1 MKDIKGL
8 IAFLILVLL
17 IYVIYDKKKTENQEK
32 AATDNQPRIEVKKR
46 FDEKGRLEADAETLN
61 GVHHGIAHNY
71 YSDGTVHSEIHYLNG
86 MKQGNSTWYY
96 QSGKKYRVTPYL
108 NNNRNGIQQ
117 KFYENGILMAEI
129 PFKNDT
135 LQPGTKEFTANG
147 KPIIDYPDYS
157 IRAEQYAQNHNLI
170 LFIISGNKIKQLRQ
184 LTVFNGTTTYHVKK
198 PNHINA
204 NEAHYL
210 VEVDKSYTTL
220 DFVCWIAF
228 KTDLNNLKITEQIT
242 SL

>member
-1 MKDIKGL
+1 MKEIKGL
-8 IAFLILVLL
+8 IAFIILALL
-17 IYVIYDKKKTENQEK
+17 IYVIYDKKKAENQEK
-32 AATDNQPRIEVKKR
+32 AIQDNQPKIEVKKR
-46 FDEKGRLEADAETLN
+46 FDEKGRLKSDAETLN

-108 NNNRNGIQQ
+108 NNYRNGIQK

-147 KPIIDYPDYS
+147 KPIDNYPAYS

-170 LFIISGNKIKQLRQ
+170 LFIISGKKIKQLSQ
-184 LTVFNGTTTYHVKK
+184 LTVFNGTETYLVKK
-198 PNHINA
+198 PNHIST

-210 VEVDKSYTTL
+210 IEVNKNYSNRS
-220 DFVCWIAF
+220 FVCWIAF
-228 KTDLNNLKITEQIT
+228 KTDLNNLKITEQTT

>member
-1 MKDIKGL
+1 MRDIKGL
-8 IAFLILVLL
+8 IAILILAVL
-17 IYVIYDKKKTENQEK
+17 IYVIYDKKKAENPEK
-32 AATDNQPRIEVKKR
+32 AIQDNQPKIEVKKR

-71 YSDGTVHSEIHYLNG
+71 YSDGSVHSEMHYLKG
-86 MKQGNSTWYY
+86 MKQGNSIWYY

-117 KFYENGILMAEI
+117 KFYETGILMAEI
-129 PFKNDT
+129 PFKNDI

-147 KPIIDYPDYS
+147 KLIDDYPSYS
-157 IRAEQYAQNHNLI
+157 IRAEQYPQNQNLI
-170 LFIISGNKIKQLRQ
+170 RFIISGKKIKQLRQ
-184 LTVFNGTTTYHVKK
+184 LTVFIGTESYPIKK
-198 PNHINA
+198 ASYIGA

-210 VEVDKSYTTL
+210 IEVDKNYSPQ

-228 KTDLNNLKITEQIT
+228 KTDLNNLKVTEQIT